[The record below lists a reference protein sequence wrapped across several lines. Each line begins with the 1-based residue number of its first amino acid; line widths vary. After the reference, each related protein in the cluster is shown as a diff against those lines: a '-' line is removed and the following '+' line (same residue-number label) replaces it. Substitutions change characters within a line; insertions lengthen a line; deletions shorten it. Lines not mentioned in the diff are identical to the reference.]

1 MIVSPY
7 LDTPTIATELGITTQ
22 TVRNLIARGELPALR
37 IGSRLRV
44 RRSDYA
50 QYLLRAG
57 APSGMQ

>member
-1 MIVSPY
+1 MVTCPY
-7 LDTPTIATELGITTQ
+7 LDTPAIATELGVTTQ

-57 APSGMQ
+57 APDGTQ